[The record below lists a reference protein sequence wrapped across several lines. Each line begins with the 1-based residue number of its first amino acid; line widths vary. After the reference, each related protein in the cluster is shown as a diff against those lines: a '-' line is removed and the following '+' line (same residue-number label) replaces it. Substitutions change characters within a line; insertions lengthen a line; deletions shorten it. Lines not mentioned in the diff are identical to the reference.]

1 MADQLFDKKNNR
13 FWIDLHKCSTAEAI
27 NVTNKRM
34 EECYNYGINALEI
47 IYGTPDQYAGSIE
60 EAVKNLSKDNPYI
73 KDTDEIHA
81 GIVITIKENSNP
93 LPQNENMVF
102 CGFAGVYENWHRT
115 MEHQY
120 NYYPFRKS
128 FTTDELSKDFGCPV
142 EYIRNLAGNLD
153 NECTEL
159 KTVYNQYTSR
169 NETTWYIY
177 RSGYEFIKEKWQ
189 QDKEAIMEEFKNL
202 KASDSEID
210 DVLKSFKTPL
220 TSAQKVKSR
229 ASAAL
234 KRIRSKSIKKTF
246 K

>member
-1 MADQLFDKKNNR
+1 MKP
-13 FWIDLHKCSTAEAI
+13 H
-27 NVTNKRM
+27 
-34 EECYNYGINALEI
+34 G
-47 IYGTPDQYAGSIE
+47 
-60 EAVKNLSKDNPYI
+60 
-73 KDTDEIHA
+73 
-81 GIVITIKENSNP
+81 
-93 LPQNENMVF
+93 
-102 CGFAGVYENWHRT
+102 
-115 MEHQY
+115 
-120 NYYPFRKS
+120 
-128 FTTDELSKDFGCPV
+128 
-142 EYIRNLAGNLD
+142 
-153 NECTEL
+153 
-159 KTVYNQYTSR
+159 
-169 NETTWYIY
+169 IY